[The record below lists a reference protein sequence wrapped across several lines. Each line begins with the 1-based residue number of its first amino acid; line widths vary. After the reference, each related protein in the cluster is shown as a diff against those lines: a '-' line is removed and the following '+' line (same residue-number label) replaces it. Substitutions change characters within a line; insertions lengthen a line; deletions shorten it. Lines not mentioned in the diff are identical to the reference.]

1 MSLIGDR
8 RGSSSGYYE
17 KRCQHPPVPL
27 DQQEEMLNGATVLK
41 KKGQKKVASSS
52 MQLNGTIR
60 CKILPAFLKIH
71 HIVYRLAR
79 SDNILILIGEWHRV
93 KYNLRNNNAIKM

>member
-8 RGSSSGYYE
+8 RGFSSGYYE
-17 KRCQHPPVPL
+17 KRCQHPVPL

-41 KKGQKKVASSS
+41 KKGQKKVVSSS

-60 CKILPAFLKIH
+60 CNTAGLFLNSPYRVPFSEKRQHINFAFD
-71 HIVYRLAR
+71 R
-79 SDNILILIGEWHRV
+79 
-93 KYNLRNNNAIKM
+93 